1 MRTRFEIEG
10 LDDLDD
16 NLARAAELMSDPA
29 VVMPVLLEALEPVA
43 QTAKGIVHVRTG
55 RLRDGISVSDRA
67 EGAES
72 ERGIAA
78 YVGPSADADYAI
90 DVEVGR
96 PPSVGATGREYDATR
111 AYPYM
116 RPAWNQNS
124 DGILPA
130 TADGLGKVLAR
141 ELKG

>member
-16 NLARAAELMSDPA
+16 NLARAAELMSDPDI
-29 VVMPVLLEALEPVA
+29 VEPVLQEALSPVSDA
-43 QTAKGIVHVRTG
+43 AKAIVHVRTG
-55 RLRDGISVSDRA
+55 RLRDAIGVSDRA
-67 EGAES
+67 GGGGG
-72 ERGIAA
+72 ERGITA
-78 YVGPSADADYAI
+78 YVGPSVDADYAV
-90 DVEVGR
+90 DVEIGR
-96 PPSVGATGREYDATR
+96 PPSVGADGREYDATR

>member
-1 MRTRFEIEG
+1 MRTGFRIEG
-10 LDDLDD
+10 LDDLDK
-16 NLARAAELMSDPA
+16 NLARAAELMNDPD
-29 VVMPVLLEALEPVA
+29 VVQPVLHDALEPVSDA
-43 QTAKGIVHVRTG
+43 AKAIVHVRTG
-55 RLRDGISVSDRA
+55 HLRDAIGVSDQA
-67 EGAES
+67 DGGGS

-78 YVGPSADADYAI
+78 YVGPSVDADYAV
-90 DVEVGR
+90 DVEIGR
-96 PPSVGATGREYDATR
+96 PPSVGVDGREYDGTR

-124 DGILPA
+124 DGVLPA